1 MKNDKE
7 GKEKVASGKIFDEDI
22 FTDTNNITLKQSIL
36 RTPIIVTKAS
46 HVSVDNVDDLI
57 VKNLLQDM
65 NTKHRIKREEE
76 NKETDDIKTI
86 T

>member
-22 FTDTNNITLKQSIL
+22 VTDTNNITLKQSIL
-36 RTPIIVTKAS
+36 RTPIIVAKAS